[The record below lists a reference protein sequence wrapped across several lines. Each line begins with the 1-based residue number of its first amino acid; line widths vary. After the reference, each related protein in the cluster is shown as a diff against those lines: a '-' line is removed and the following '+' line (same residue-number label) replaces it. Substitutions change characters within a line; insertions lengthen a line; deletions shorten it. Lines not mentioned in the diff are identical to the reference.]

1 MSFAYNLKVDDK
13 DFPLLAFEYDL
24 SQGALQNGKP
34 ASGVRGGKIRFL
46 MELLDE
52 TLFANWMFDWR
63 STKDGSI
70 TINRIDQASKFK
82 EIKFTKAYLMQMAE
96 SFGEGDA
103 ILLSPDAM
111 GTTPYEIYQWTTRLQ
126 NRMDRSYVLFCEIS
140 AQTINVDGI
149 AHDNKW

>member
-1 MSFAYNLKVDDK
+1 MSFAYNLHVDDK
-13 DFPLLAFEYDL
+13 DFALLAFGYDL
-24 SQGALQNGKP
+24 SQDALQDGKP
-34 ASGVRGGKIRFL
+34 ASGVRGGRIRFL
-46 MELLDE
+46 MEILDE
-52 TLFANWMFDWR
+52 SFFSSWMFDWR

-70 TINRIDQASKFK
+70 TVNRIDQASKFK
-82 EIKFTKAYLMQMAE
+82 EIKFTKAYMMQTAE

-103 ILLSPDAM
+103 ILMSPEAV
-111 GTTPYEIYQWTTRLQ
+111 GPIPHEIYQWTSRLQ